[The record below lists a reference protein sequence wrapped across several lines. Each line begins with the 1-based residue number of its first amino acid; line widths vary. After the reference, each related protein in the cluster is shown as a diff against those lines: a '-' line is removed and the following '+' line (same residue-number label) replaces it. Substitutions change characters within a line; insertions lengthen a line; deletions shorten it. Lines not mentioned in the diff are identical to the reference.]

1 MALLEWAYICLEIF
15 PLNATLE
22 GGDLNGFALS
32 HPTFSPSTGKINFK
46 ALVILI

>member
-1 MALLEWAYICLEIF
+1 MALLKWAYICLAVL

-32 HPTFSPSTGKINFK
+32 HTTFSPNIGKINFK